1 MIRDVAQK
9 VESRFK
15 TIEGA
20 AWILWFLAAS
30 RALSYFSERDT
41 ILSHLIENLVTDW
54 LSPLVWGTACLFL
67 TVGVLSKSRRILS
80 GSIGFTAAVV
90 FLWGVLF
97 LWSHPDAFLSRGSLY
112 IALCAM
118 LTWGIGRTT
127 RFELSEG
134 GSDAV
139 DAAGG
144 RR

>member
-1 MIRDVAQK
+1 MSSEFAQRA
-9 VESRFK
+9 VSRFK

-20 AWILWFLAAS
+20 VWILWVLTAA
-30 RALSYFSERDT
+30 RTLSYFSERDT
-41 ILSHLIENLVTDW
+41 VLAHLVENLNTDW
-54 LSPLVWGTACLFL
+54 LSPLVWGTAWAFI
-67 TVGVLSKSRRILS
+67 TVGVLSKSRRLLS
-80 GSIGFTAAVV
+80 GSIGFTAAVI